1 MFNIWLQYDQGINDI
16 IKNGASFKVL
26 TEKLAHYQRQLRLVQ
41 DELHQTLHVGRYEIK
56 LNRLKGFLEDRVS
69 LTYACWFVEYAE
81 ITRNTPI

>member
-1 MFNIWLQYDQGINDI
+1 MQYDQGINDI

-56 LNRLKGFLEDRVS
+56 LNRLKGFLEDRVTAIINLILDEFS
-69 LTYACWFVEYAE
+69 RKFANSATE
-81 ITRNTPI
+81 